1 MELSDELELEIAK
14 IGMDEVIDAWVV
26 MDDTHATKCVNMD
39 VPHVTKC
46 VKIAMF
52 ENPAYDDGV
61 FYHCT
66 DKNDFR
72 ALLRDQNA
80 GFKVVA
86 FSGYKAKYPR
96 VSAPYPM

>member
-1 MELSDELELEIAK
+1 MELTDELEIEISK
-14 IGMDEVIDAWVV
+14 IDMDEVIDAWVV
-26 MDDTHATKCVNMD
+26 MDDTHAS
-39 VPHVTKC
+39 KC

-80 GFKVVA
+80 GFKIVA

>member
-1 MELSDELELEIAK
+1 MELSEELELEISK
-14 IGMDEVIDAWVV
+14 IDNDEVIDAWVV
-26 MDDTHATKCVNMD
+26 MDNNHATKY
-39 VPHVTKC
+39 

-52 ENPAYDDGV
+52 ENPAFDDGV

-86 FSGYKAKYPR
+86 FSGASAKYPR
-96 VSAPYPM
+96 TSAPYTM

>member
-1 MELSDELELEIAK
+1 MLSEELEIEISK
-14 IGMDEVIDAWVV
+14 IDNDEVIDAWVV
-26 MDDTHATKCVNMD
+26 MDNTHATKY
-39 VPHVTKC
+39 

-52 ENPAYDDGV
+52 ENPAFDDGV

-72 ALLRDQNA
+72 ALLREQNA
-80 GFKVVA
+80 GLKVVA

>member
-1 MELSDELELEIAK
+1 MELSEELELEISK
-14 IGMDEVIDAWVV
+14 IDNDEVIDAWVV
-26 MDDTHATKCVNMD
+26 MDNNHATKY
-39 VPHVTKC
+39 

-52 ENPAYDDGV
+52 ETAYDDGV

>member
-1 MELSDELELEIAK
+1 MELSEELEIEISK
-14 IGMDEVIDAWVV
+14 IDMDEVIDAWVV
-26 MDDTHATKCVNMD
+26 MDDTHATKY
-39 VPHVTKC
+39 

-72 ALLRDQNA
+72 ALLRDPAGA

-96 VSAPYPM
+96 TSAPYPM